1 VTDPIGRIKDS
12 GAHERPMRVK
22 GVQSRAERAQRG
34 IEAPAMSAYQPQLAG
49 YEIERTPSV
58 RLDGRTTMGRLR
70 VASGAG
76 ERPIHIEGGG
86 HRWELSLR

>member
-76 ERPIHIEGGG
+76 EGSIHIEGGG